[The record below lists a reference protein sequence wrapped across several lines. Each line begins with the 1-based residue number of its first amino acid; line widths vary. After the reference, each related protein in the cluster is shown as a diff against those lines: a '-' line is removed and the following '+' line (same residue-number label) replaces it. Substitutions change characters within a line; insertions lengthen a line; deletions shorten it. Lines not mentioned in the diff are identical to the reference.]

1 MDIIVIHPQNENQQ
15 KALQM
20 ILEGFQIPYDQEPV
34 TDETDR
40 ILANPATTKR
50 LNDSI
55 RNIEKGNTIS
65 IKLEDLWK

>member
-1 MDIIVIHPQNENQQ
+1 METIVIHPQNENQQ

-40 ILANPATTKR
+40 ILANPATASR

>member
-1 MDIIVIHPQNENQQ
+1 METIVIHPQNENQQ
-15 KALQM
+15 KALQI

-65 IKLEDLWK
+65 VKLEDLWK

>member
-1 MDIIVIHPQNENQQ
+1 MDTIVIHPQNENQQ

>member
-1 MDIIVIHPQNENQQ
+1 METIVIHPQNENQQ

-40 ILANPATTKR
+40 ILANPATASR
-50 LNDSI
+50 FNDSI